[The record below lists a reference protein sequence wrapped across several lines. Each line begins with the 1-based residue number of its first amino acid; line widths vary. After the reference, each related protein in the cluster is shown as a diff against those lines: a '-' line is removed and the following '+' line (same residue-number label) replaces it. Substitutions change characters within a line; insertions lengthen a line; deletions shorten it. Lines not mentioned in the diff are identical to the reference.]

1 MTRQANREFISALAH
16 SDEPIG
22 ELGRNVQLTIRDIL
36 GLLNVTGKSVYRWIT
51 GDDLLACRVN
61 GRYRLNRAERL
72 TAPAARKV
80 NIAPS
85 SFEEA
90 SEGALPDLAAA
101 VQAGGINQRVG
112 GADKPSAL
120 RAPVELLCLR
130 NAVDREFLPQARQA
144 RESLASTG
152 AGAGIA
158 SIGAGQARAA
168 MQEVYP

>member
-16 SDEPIG
+16 SDGPIG
-22 ELGRNVQLTIRDIL
+22 ELGRNVQLTIRDIS

-51 GDDLLACRVN
+51 GGDVLACRVN
-61 GRYRLNRAERL
+61 GRYRLNRAEGL

-90 SEGALPDLAAA
+90 SEGALPNLAAA
-101 VQAGGINQRVG
+101 EQTGGINQRLG
-112 GADKPSAL
+112 GADKPSAR
-120 RAPVELLCLR
+120 RAPVEPLCLR
-130 NAVDREFLPQARQA
+130 NAVGREFLPQARQA

-152 AGAGIA
+152 TGI
-158 SIGAGQARAA
+158 ARAA
-168 MQEVYP
+168 RQEVYP